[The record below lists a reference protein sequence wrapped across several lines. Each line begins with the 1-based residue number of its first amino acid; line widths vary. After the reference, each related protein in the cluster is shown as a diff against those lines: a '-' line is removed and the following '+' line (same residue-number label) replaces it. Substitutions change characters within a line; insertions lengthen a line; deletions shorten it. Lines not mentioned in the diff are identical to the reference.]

1 MTSYIKPVLIALV
14 VALLA
19 IYVANNVAAVK
30 AIVGP
35 KA

>member
-1 MTSYIKPVLIALV
+1 MDFKKLALQ
-14 VALLA
+14 VAITLA
-19 IYVANNVAAVK
+19 LIYVANNVAPVK